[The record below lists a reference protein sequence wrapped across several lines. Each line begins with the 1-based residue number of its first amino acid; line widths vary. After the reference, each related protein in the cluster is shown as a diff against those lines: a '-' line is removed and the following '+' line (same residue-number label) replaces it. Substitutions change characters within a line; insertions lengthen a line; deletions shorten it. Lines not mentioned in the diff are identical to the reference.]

1 MARTNIAYRTS
12 GFKGLAYNWS
22 LVSFRVFGPAK
33 LHRDTIYRSSEC
45 GHGNVSNVHM
55 STHQVPLGRVV
66 EVVAH

>member
-1 MARTNIAYRTS
+1 M
-12 GFKGLAYNWS
+12 FHNWS

-33 LHRDTIYRSSEC
+33 LDRDTIYRPSER
-45 GHGNVSNVHM
+45 GHGNVRNVHM